1 MARLNC
7 DDKTLPIV
15 KTGSSFA
22 LRQDVRESWSRLE
35 HMFSSITDIL
45 MQSQRGRPEATIP
58 SGAHWPLPHAWG
70 YLRAHKSAH
79 AARLAALR
87 SRDACVL
94 LLARCTMAIALC
106 VSSEEPRHPKRPPNW
121 ISILDGR
128 VPSAWIDILQHS
140 VVSDLSPGLRTG
152 AFIDPREATAW
163 VNHVPCMI
171 RANLPV
177 YICWN
182 APLREILD
190 KYPFLSQYTPP
201 SGHIPTVAEESP
213 SSL

>member
-1 MARLNC
+1 MRKAMWAMDKAPEMAYMLKRFTAETTFMARLNC
-7 DDKTLPIV
+7 DAKTLPIV

-35 HMFSSITDIL
+35 YMFSSITDIL

-106 VSSEEPRHPKRPPNW
+106 VSSEEPRHPKRPPNCSSNILW
-121 ISILDGR
+121 YLICPPAYAQAHSSIPEKRLLG
-128 VPSAWIDILQHS
+128 SITS
-140 VVSDLSPGLRTG
+140 
-152 AFIDPREATAW
+152 
-163 VNHVPCMI
+163 
-171 RANLPV
+171 RA
-177 YICWN
+177 
-182 APLREILD
+182 
-190 KYPFLSQYTPP
+190 
-201 SGHIPTVAEESP
+201 
-213 SSL
+213 

>member
-1 MARLNC
+1 MDKAPEMAYMLKRFTVETTFMARLNC

-22 LRQDVRESWSRLE
+22 LRQDVRESGSRLE

-106 VSSEEPRHPKRPPNW
+106 VSSEEPRHPKRPPEW
-121 ISILDGR
+121 MSILNGR
-128 VPSAWIDILQHS
+128 VPSAWIDILHHS
-140 VVSDLSPGLRTG
+140 VNGYG
-152 AFIDPREATAW
+152 
-163 VNHVPCMI
+163 
-171 RANLPV
+171 
-177 YICWN
+177 
-182 APLREILD
+182 
-190 KYPFLSQYTPP
+190 
-201 SGHIPTVAEESP
+201 
-213 SSL
+213 